1 MTRNEIEPLLRV
13 TNLSKRFGSFLAL
26 DNISFAMNSGEVLG
40 VVGQRGAGKST
51 LLQMLFGAHPQTDGD
66 ISFRGSQITTLT
78 PAGARQKGI
87 EFVNQIPQIVENL
100 DVTHNI
106 FLGREIC
113 WPPRIGLPDWAKMHE
128 RAREL
133 LIHFDLPASLLSA
146 RTANLSDEQRQ
157 VISIIR
163 ALCQPTKLLLLDDPF
178 AALSFQR
185 QQILLERIQQL
196 SDQGLAII
204 ISSDNLKHL
213 FAVTDRILV
222 LYEGKLAT
230 ERATAKCTPRDIV
243 ELIVGTSNREQITPI
258 IWALENYHKAQRQSE
273 ELHGVQTSLRR
284 SLEAKDSL
292 NQQLVERLRNQVGAL
307 DQLNAA
313 LQATQL
319 RLMTERE
326 QERKALARELHDQA
340 IQDLL
345 SYIYQLEEAENNETV
360 PEQQA
365 ELAEIRNGIRQVIS
379 DLRQLCSDLRP
390 PTIDSHGLSAA
401 IHSYA
406 QDWAERNSILLNL
419 EIDPALGRLPEAIE
433 LSVFRIV
440 QEGLN
445 NVRKHAS
452 AKHVIL
458 TVQRTPTTS
467 LLFRCQDDGKGLD
480 IPPDL
485 SNLSKNKHF
494 GLLNISERVA
504 LLGGSMKIESPADG
518 GVILEVEVPNPYPSV
533 QGITENRHELHYS

>member
-1 MTRNEIEPLLRV
+1 MKRNTVEPLLRV
-13 TNLSKRFGSFLAL
+13 TNLSKRFGNLLAL

-51 LLQMLFGAHPQTDGD
+51 LLQMLFGAHTPTEGD
-66 ISFRGSQITTLT
+66 ISFGGWKITTLT
-78 PAGARQKGI
+78 PSRARQKGI
-87 EFVNQIPQIVENL
+87 ELVDQTPKIVENL

-113 WPPRIGLPDWAKMHE
+113 WPPRIGLPDWNKMHAQ
-128 RAREL
+128 ARDL
-133 LIHFDLPASLLSA
+133 LSDFDLPASLLTA

-157 VISIIR
+157 VVSITR
-163 ALCQPTKLLLLDDPF
+163 ALCHPAKLLLLDDPF
-178 AALSFQR
+178 STLSFQR
-185 QQILLERIQQL
+185 QQILLDRIQQL
-196 SDQGLAII
+196 SAQGIAII

-213 FAVTDRILV
+213 FAVTNRILV
-222 LYEGKLAT
+222 LYEGRLAT
-230 ERATAKCTPRDIV
+230 ERVTAKCTPHDIV

-273 ELHGVQTSLRR
+273 ELHSVQTSLRR

-292 NQQLVERLRNQVGAL
+292 NQQLVERLHNQVGAL

-360 PEQQA
+360 PEQQT
-365 ELAEIRNGIRQVIS
+365 ELAQIRNGIRQVIS

-419 EIDPALGRLPEAIE
+419 DIDPVLGRLPEAIE

-445 NVRKHAS
+445 NVRKHAA
-452 AKHVIL
+452 AKHVFL

-467 LLFRCQDDGKGLD
+467 LLFRCKDDGKGFA

-485 SNLSKNKHF
+485 SSLSESKHF
-494 GLLNISERVA
+494 GLISISERVA
-504 LLGGSMKIESPADG
+504 LLGGSMKIESPPEG
-518 GVILEVEVPNPYPSV
+518 GVVFEVEIPNPYPST
-533 QGITENRHELHYS
+533 QGI

>member
-1 MTRNEIEPLLRV
+1 
-13 TNLSKRFGSFLAL
+13 
-26 DNISFAMNSGEVLG
+26 
-40 VVGQRGAGKST
+40 
-51 LLQMLFGAHPQTDGD
+51 MLFGAYVSTDGG
-66 ISFRGSQITTLT
+66 ISFNGWQMTTLT
-78 PAGARQKGI
+78 PSRARRKGI
-87 EFVNQIPQIVENL
+87 ELVDQVPQIVENL

-113 WPPRIGLPDWAKMHE
+113 WPPQIGVPNWDKMYAL
-128 RAREL
+128 ARDL
-133 LIHFDLPASLLSA
+133 LTDFDLPASLLNERA
-146 RTANLSDEQRQ
+146 ANLSDEQRQ
-157 VISIIR
+157 VISIAR
-163 ALCQPTKLLLLDDPF
+163 ALCQPVKLLLLDDPF
-178 AALSFQR
+178 ATLSFQR

-196 SDQGLAII
+196 AKQGSAII

-222 LYEGKLAT
+222 LYEGRLVT
-230 ERATAKCTPRDIV
+230 ERVTAKCTPRDIV

-273 ELHGVQTSLRR
+273 ELHSVQTSLRR
-284 SLEAKDSL
+284 SLEVKDSL
-292 NQQLVERLRNQVGAL
+292 NQQLVERLHNQVEAL
-307 DQLNAA
+307 DRLNAA

-360 PEQQA
+360 PEQRA
-365 ELAEIRNGIRQVIS
+365 ELAEIRSGIRQVIS

-406 QDWAERNSILLNL
+406 QDWSERNGILLNL
-419 EIDPALGRLPEAIE
+419 EIDAGLGRLPEAIE

-445 NVRKHAS
+445 NVRKHAA
-452 AKHVIL
+452 AKHVFL
-458 TVQRTPTTS
+458 TLQRTPATS
-467 LLFRCQDDGKGLD
+467 LLFCCKDDGKGFISL
-480 IPPDL
+480 PDL
-485 SNLSKNKHF
+485 SSLSEHKHF
-494 GLLNISERVA
+494 GLLSISERVA
-504 LLGGSMKIESPADG
+504 LLGGSMKIESPEEG
-518 GVILEVEVPNPYPSV
+518 GVVLEVEIPNPYPSV
-533 QGITENRHELHYS
+533 QGISS

>member
-1 MTRNEIEPLLRV
+1 MVRPLLRV
-13 TNLSKRFGSFLAL
+13 TNLSKKFGGLLAL
-26 DNISFAMNSGEVLG
+26 DGISFTMNSGEVLG

-51 LLQMLFGAHPQTDGD
+51 LLQMLFGAHSPTGGEIYLDGW
-66 ISFRGSQITTLT
+66 QMTTLT
-78 PAGARQKGI
+78 PSRARQKGI
-87 EFVNQIPQIVENL
+87 ELVNQSPQIVENL

-113 WPPRIGLPDWAKMHE
+113 WPSRIGLPDWNKMHR
-128 RAREL
+128 RACEL
-133 LIHFDLPASLLSA
+133 LADFDLPENLLNA
-146 RTANLSDEQRQ
+146 RAANLSDEQRQ
-157 VISIIR
+157 VVSIAR
-163 ALCQPTKLLLLDDPF
+163 ALCEPARLLLLDDPF
-178 AALSFQR
+178 ATLSFQR
-185 QQILLERIQQL
+185 QQILLERIQEL
-196 SDQGLAII
+196 SGQGTAII

-222 LYEGKLAT
+222 LYEGRLAT
-230 ERATAKCTPRDIV
+230 ERVTVKCTPHDIV

-273 ELHGVQTSLRR
+273 ELHSVQTSLRR

-292 NQQLVERLRNQVGAL
+292 NQQLVERLHKQVGAL

-345 SYIYQLEEAENNETV
+345 SYIYMLEEAEHDERILEH
-360 PEQQA
+360 PA
-365 ELAEIRNGIRQVIS
+365 EIAEIRNGIRQVIS

-390 PTIDSHGLSAA
+390 PTIDSHGLPAA

-406 QDWAERNSILLNL
+406 QDWSERNGILLNL
-419 EIDPALGRLPEAIE
+419 EIDSALGRLPEAIE

-445 NVRKHAS
+445 NVRKHAD
-452 AKHVIL
+452 AKHVSL

-467 LLFRCQDDGKGLD
+467 LLFRCKDDGKGFTVL
-480 IPPDL
+480 PDL
-485 SNLSKNKHF
+485 SNLSEHKHF
-494 GLLNISERVA
+494 GLISISERVA
-504 LLGGSMKIESPADG
+504 LLGGSMKIESPPEG
-518 GVILEVEVPNPYPSV
+518 GVVLEVEIPNPYPSV
-533 QGITENRHELHYS
+533 QGA